1 MSIRNREI
9 AALFS
14 RLADLLEID
23 GANRFRVRAY
33 RQAAQTIEGLAE
45 TLADGVEEGEDLTGL
60 PNIGQGMAEKIATI
74 VETGALPQ
82 LDSLEERLPAQLSE
96 MMKLS
101 GLGPNR
107 VKALHQDLG
116 IESLDDLR
124 DAISRHEVREV
135 PGLGPKTER
144 KIGERLAAWQG
155 EEPRFRLIEA
165 EEVARPLLE
174 YLAGIEG
181 VKDVGVAGSLRR
193 RKETVG
199 DLDVLVT
206 AKRGTSVMERLAEY
220 DDVREVL
227 SRGKTRSTLI
237 LRPGIRVDLRLVPQV
252 SHGLALHYFT
262 GSKAHNIAVRRMGVK
277 KGVKI
282 NEYGVFR
289 GDGRVAG
296 RTEDEVYQSV
306 GLPFI
311 EPELREDRGEL
322 EAAKEGRLPR
332 LVENSDIQGDLHVHT
347 RASDGRDSLEDM
359 AEAAAERGY
368 AYIAIT
374 DHCRRV
380 SVAHGLDARRLAER
394 IESIDR
400 LNERLAGRIQVFKA
414 VELDMLEDGSLDL
427 PASILKRL
435 DLRVCAVHYKLDLP
449 RKRQTE
455 RILRAM
461 DSPYCNILAHPTG
474 RLIGEREPSD
484 LDLERL
490 IEAAAERGCILE
502 LNAQPKRL
510 DLTDAGCRLAKS
522 LGARIAISTDAHNT
536 ANLAY
541 MRLGV
546 DHARRG
552 WLEVEDVVN
561 TRSPDGLRKL
571 LAR

>member
-1 MSIRNREI
+1 
-9 AALFS
+9 
-14 RLADLLEID
+14 
-23 GANRFRVRAY
+23 
-33 RQAAQTIEGLAE
+33 
-45 TLADGVEEGEDLTGL
+45 
-60 PNIGQGMAEKIATI
+60 
-74 VETGALPQ
+74 
-82 LDSLEERLPAQLSE
+82 
-96 MMKLS
+96 
-101 GLGPNR
+101 
-107 VKALHQDLG
+107 
-116 IESLDDLR
+116 
-124 DAISRHEVREV
+124 
-135 PGLGPKTER
+135 
-144 KIGERLAAWQG
+144 
-155 EEPRFRLIEA
+155 
-165 EEVARPLLE
+165 
-174 YLAGIEG
+174 
-181 VKDVGVAGSLRR
+181 
-193 RKETVG
+193 
-199 DLDVLVT
+199 
-206 AKRGTSVMERLAEY
+206 
-220 DDVREVL
+220 
-227 SRGKTRSTLI
+227 
-237 LRPGIRVDLRLVPQV
+237 
-252 SHGLALHYFT
+252 
-262 GSKAHNIAVRRMGVK
+262 
-277 KGVKI
+277 
-282 NEYGVFR
+282 
-289 GDGRVAG
+289 
-296 RTEDEVYQSV
+296 
-306 GLPFI
+306 
-311 EPELREDRGEL
+311 
-322 EAAKEGRLPR
+322 
-332 LVENSDIQGDLHVHT
+332 
-347 RASDGRDSLEDM
+347 M

-435 DLRVCAVHYKLDLP
+435 DLRVCDAHYKLDLP